1 MRALVTGA
9 GGFVGRWLCGAL
21 IRQGWEVYGA
31 RLDADAAAGRAPGT
45 TPGTTPGTS
54 AEELGATHWLS
65 CDVTSHA
72 DIARALDA
80 STPDAI
86 FHLAGVSYLPDAG
99 SDPAAALAV
108 NTVSAARLL
117 AQLRQRKRAGV
128 LDPVVVIVGSG
139 EQYGA
144 HAPEEQPLPESA
156 SQRPANVY
164 AASKAAQEVIAL
176 QAFRADG
183 VRVVATRPFNHSG
196 AGQSSRFVL
205 PAFARRALALR
216 ESPGAVLPVGNTS
229 PIRDFLHVAD
239 VVRAYILLAE
249 HGEAGEV
256 YNIASGQGVTI
267 GELAARI
274 LAMAGADAS
283 LESDPS
289 LVRPVDVPILVGDP
303 ARLKETTGWSAE
315 HSLDTIIEDVIRA
328 TAH

>member
-1 MRALVTGA
+1 M
-9 GGFVGRWLCGAL
+9 GRWLCGAL
-21 IRQGWEVYGA
+21 LREGWEVYGA
-31 RLDADAAAGRAPGT
+31 RLDADALLPLAGAASGGL
-45 TPGTTPGTS
+45 S
-54 AEELGATHWLS
+54 AEEANAVRWLS
-65 CDVTSHA
+65 CNVTSQA
-72 DIARALDA
+72 DIARALDEA
-80 STPDAI
+80 SPDAI
-86 FHLAGVSYLPDAG
+86 FHLAGVSYVPDAG
-99 SDPAAALAV
+99 NDPATALAV

-117 AQLRQRKRAGV
+117 AQLRQRKRSGM
-128 LDPVVVIVGSG
+128 LDPVVIIVGSG

-144 HAPEEQPLPESA
+144 HDAQEQPLGERA
-156 SQRPANVY
+156 DQRPASVY

-183 VRVVATRPFNHSG
+183 LRVIATRPFNHSG
-196 AGQSSRFVL
+196 RGQSPRFVI
-205 PAFARRALALR
+205 PALARRALDLR
-216 ESPGAVLPVGNTS
+216 GTPGAVLPVGNTT

-239 VVRAYILLAE
+239 VVRAYILLAT
-249 HGEAGEV
+249 GGSGGEV
-256 YNIASGQGVTI
+256 YNIASGRGVAI

-303 ARLKETTGWSAE
+303 SRLRSATGWSVE